1 MSEEIKGSIY
11 SIYSKLIN
19 QRKEE
24 KEKRKEEKNI
34 KKAEEKAEKQSEDKL
49 LTKKEKREIEFN
61 SWNDIVKN
69 LVGDD
74 LEYINNKKSNK
85 KKYKKWI
92 DEDTGNNVV
101 LNDRKQKRKKKRNYS
116 KEFEP
121 ELNMLKSIVGDQN
134 KFVNNLQKRY
144 DLAAGPNTKDSM
156 PLNKNLIELASVINM
171 SRGNSLGLLREIGTL
186 KKHVADLYNK
196 QKEFD
201 YKYGGTSG
209 DLSTNDME
217 LFGSTLA
224 NNLFGSQ
231 PYQTPIVNQPVNQQI
246 PVQQPNIQHQMTP
259 STSLFNP
266 DEWNGGGI
274 EDNMTKFEA
283 IPHKIVVEWHKNDDK
298 ARFKAIRND
307 NGEELIG
314 APLPTC
320 EIKNIDTVNN
330 VAKDSFD
337 QVYQIEVIE

>member
-1 MSEEIKGSIY
+1 MNEEIKGSIY

-24 KEKRKEEKNI
+24 RKKRKEEESI
-34 KKAEEKAEKQSEDKL
+34 KKAEEKAERQSEDRP

-74 LEYINNKKSNK
+74 LEYIDNKKSSK

-92 DEDTGNNVV
+92 DEDTGSNVV

-144 DLAAGPNTKDSM
+144 DIAAGPNTKDSM

-201 YKYGGTSG
+201 YKYGGASDTV
-209 DLSTNDME
+209 TNDME

-224 NNLFGSQ
+224 NNIFANQ
-231 PYQTPIVNQPVNQQI
+231 TYQAPVTNQSISQQI
-246 PVQQPNIQHQMTP
+246 SVPQPQIQQQ

-274 EDNMTKFEA
+274 EDNMTRFEA
-283 IPHKIVVEWHKNDDK
+283 IPHRVVVEWYKNDDK

-314 APLPTC
+314 APIPTC
-320 EIKNIDTVNN
+320 EIKNIDTVNK
-330 VAKDSFD
+330 VAKDAFD
-337 QVYQIEVIE
+337 QVYQVEIIE